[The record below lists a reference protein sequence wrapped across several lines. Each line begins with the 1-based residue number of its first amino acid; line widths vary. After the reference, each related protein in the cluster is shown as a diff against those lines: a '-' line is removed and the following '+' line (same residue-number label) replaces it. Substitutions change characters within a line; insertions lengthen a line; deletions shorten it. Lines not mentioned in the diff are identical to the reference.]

1 MGLSNNDD
9 AMNKIPLK
17 SVTDDEEK
25 NGGEFIHDTAT
36 AEEARREQRY
46 VLQFGKIMTTKLKS
60 TLGSKEKNDVKINSL
75 LKSF

>member
-46 VLQFGKIMTTKLKS
+46 
-60 TLGSKEKNDVKINSL
+60 EKNFMNIHKKLQWVKVR
-75 LKSF
+75 KSNKNYR

>member
-1 MGLSNNDD
+1 MNFKAYIQVYLTLISFCRADGLKMGLSSNDD

-36 AEEARREQRY
+36 AEEARREQR
-46 VLQFGKIMTTKLKS
+46 
-60 TLGSKEKNDVKINSL
+60 
-75 LKSF
+75 